1 MPLTRLVIMLSIMLL
16 GACAA
21 PTLQT
26 EIIPNANMD
35 VADFK
40 TYTWAENPLTLIGVL
55 AGASSADLEFRVKK
69 AVAKG
74 LNDKGYRFVP
84 PEEPY
89 DISVSFLVGA
99 VSETQ
104 YSAHNFTKDR
114 WAYNATFVW
123 TQSNDYLKG
132 ALSVVMRQPT
142 VEDDILWQGSAAE
155 NLNNKSRKNKGTIDK
170 FANAILAELPPS
182 RIK

>member
-1 MPLTRLVIMLSIMLL
+1 MRLTSLIMMISTLL
-16 GACAA
+16 LAACSA

-26 EIIPNANMD
+26 EIIPNADMD

-40 TYTWAENPLTLIGVL
+40 TYTWADNPLTLIGVL
-55 AGASSADLEFRVKK
+55 AGASSTDLEFRVKK
-69 AVAKG
+69 AVSKG
-74 LNDKGYRFVP
+74 MSDKGYQFVSP
-84 PEEPY
+84 DEPY

-99 VSETQ
+99 VNETQ

-142 VEDDILWQGSAAE
+142 VEDDILWQGTAAE
-155 NLNNKSRKNKGTIDK
+155 NLNNKSTKNKGTVDK
-170 FANAILAELPPS
+170 FASIILAELPPS